1 MRGKRRDE
9 GPDNRN
15 TARGGTMTGAGR
27 FLRSWREFLRFQKR
41 PPALRDIVFYSEG
54 TPYGGFLRPVVKSL
68 IEEHGRSVGYIT
80 SDARDPAL
88 TEQDERFQTYFIGH
102 ESARIFL
109 FEMMQAGIVVM
120 TMPDLDTFHI
130 KRSRYRVHYAHLLH
144 SMVSTHMIYRKG
156 AFDHFDSVLCTGS
169 HQVAEIREWERLN
182 GLPEKQ
188 LFEHGYCPL
197 DLIMEA
203 AAHHPGPPPGDG
215 PLNVVV
221 APSWGPEGLL
231 EAWGERVVGILLDA
245 GHRVHVRP
253 HPRTRQLASTV
264 LDDLDARFRD
274 HPMFRLDEDTT
285 DPGPLL
291 DAHVLV
297 SDWSGVALEY
307 AFALER
313 PVLFIDVP
321 RKVNNPDYTRLS
333 VIPLEASIRE
343 RIGAVLAPERLA
355 EAPRLVRDLVDSTD
369 AIGERAGALRRKW
382 VFNVGSGGRR
392 GAEIILRILDQRQS
406 IAARTRP

>member
-1 MRGKRRDE
+1 
-9 GPDNRN
+9 
-15 TARGGTMTGAGR
+15 MTGAGR
-27 FLRSWREFLRFQKR
+27 FVRSWREFLRFQKR

-54 TPYGGFLRPVVKSL
+54 SPYGGFLRPVVESL
-68 IEEHGRSVGYIT
+68 IEEHGRSVSYIT
-80 SDARDPAL
+80 SDAHDPAL
-88 TEQDERFQTYFIGH
+88 KEDHGPFQAYYISH

-109 FEMMQAGIVVM
+109 FEMMQAEIVVM
-120 TMPDLDTFHI
+120 TMPDLNTFHI
-130 KRSRYRVHYAHLLH
+130 KRSRYRVHFAHLLH

-156 AFDHFDSVLCTGS
+156 AFDHFDSVLCTGP
-169 HQVAEIREWERLN
+169 HQAEEIRQWERLN

-203 AAHHPGPPPGDG
+203 AARHPGPPLGDG
-215 PLNVVV
+215 PLSILV

-274 HPMFRLDEDTT
+274 HPSFRLDEDTT
-285 DPGPLL
+285 DPEPLL
-291 DAHVLV
+291 DSNVLV

-333 VIPLEASIRE
+333 TIPLEVDIRE
-343 RIGAVLAPERLA
+343 KVGAVLAPERMA
-355 EAPRLVRDLVDSTD
+355 EAPRLVKELVDSSD
-369 AIGERAGALRRKW
+369 IIGERAGALRRKW
-382 VFNVGSGGRR
+382 VFNVGAGGRR
-392 GAEIILRILDQRQS
+392 GAEIILRILDQRRS
-406 IAARTRP
+406 AGARTSP

>member
-1 MRGKRRDE
+1 
-9 GPDNRN
+9 
-15 TARGGTMTGAGR
+15 MTGVGR
-27 FLRSWREFLRFQKR
+27 FVRSWREFLRFQRR

-54 TPYGGFLRPVVKSL
+54 TPYGGFLRPVVESL
-68 IEEHGRSVGYIT
+68 IEEHGRSVSYIT
-80 SDARDPAL
+80 SDAHDPAL
-88 TEQDERFQTYFIGH
+88 REGAGPFQVYYISH

-109 FEMMQAGIVVM
+109 FEMMRAGIVVM
-120 TMPDLDTFHI
+120 TMPDLNTFHI

-156 AFDHFDSVLCTGS
+156 AFDHFDSVLCTGP
-169 HQVAEIREWERLN
+169 HQVAEIRQWEQLK

-203 AAHHPGPPPGDG
+203 TAHHPGPPPANG
-215 PLNVVV
+215 PLNVLV

-231 EAWGERVVGILLDA
+231 EAWGERVVGVLLDA

-253 HPRTRQLASTV
+253 HPRTRQLTSTV
-264 LDDLDARFRD
+264 LDDLDGRFRG
-274 HPMFRLDEDTT
+274 HPNFRLDEDTT

-291 DAHVLV
+291 DSNVLV

-333 VIPLEASIRE
+333 AIPLEVDIRE
-343 RIGAVLAPERLA
+343 QIGAVLAPERLA
-355 EAPRLVRDLVDSTD
+355 EAPRLAKELVDSTKS
-369 AIGERAGALRRKW
+369 IGERAGALRKKW
-382 VFNVGSGGRR
+382 VFNVGAGGRR
-392 GAEIILRILDQRQS
+392 GAEIILQVLDQLRR
-406 IAARTRP
+406 AGA